1 MAQGQIL
8 GIPRLRDATL
18 RSVAPLGMTQPGMS
32 RKTNRNFKSPH
43 YQENKRREFSR
54 PSLDALAV
62 ASR

>member
-32 RKTNRNFKSPH
+32 RKTIEISNRPTIKKTKGAS
-43 YQENKRREFSR
+43 SR
-54 PSLDALAV
+54 ALLLMPWQ
-62 ASR
+62 